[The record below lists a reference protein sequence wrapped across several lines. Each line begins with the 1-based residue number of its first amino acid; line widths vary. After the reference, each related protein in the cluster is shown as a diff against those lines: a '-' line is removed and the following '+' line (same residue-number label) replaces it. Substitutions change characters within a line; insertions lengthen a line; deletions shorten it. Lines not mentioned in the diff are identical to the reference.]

1 MDVHLTTEQADFI
14 RQTVESGRFANV
26 EDAVREAVRL
36 LEQREHEIAELRALV
51 DEGLADLENGEYVD
65 YTDETL
71 PEMIEDIRREAR
83 ESHAADLKRK

>member
-83 ESHAADLKRK
+83 ESHATEPKRK

>member
-71 PEMIEDIRREAR
+71 PEMIEDSRREAR
-83 ESHAADLKRK
+83 ESHATEPKRK